1 MKLDAGTIRSI
12 EKLLAAEL
20 AEYDKYLKLLE
31 QEQKAVVKLDA
42 DQVTL
47 LGAQRGEVV
56 DQLQQLKDERSKI
69 IAAAVG
75 NDSCRASELIQQ
87 GCSPGDKKRLM
98 ALIEKIREKAK
109 QVECKSREFNQV
121 LSYSLG
127 LVNGEL
133 SLLWSA
139 SQPVTR
145 VYNSFGSMTNGV
157 QPAPPRNGSL
167 LGEA

>member
-1 MKLDAGTIRSI
+1 
-12 EKLLAAEL
+12 
-20 AEYDKYLKLLE
+20 
-31 QEQKAVVKLDA
+31 
-42 DQVTL
+42 
-47 LGAQRGEVV
+47 
-56 DQLQQLKDERSKI
+56 
-69 IAAAVG
+69 
-75 NDSCRASELIQQ
+75 
-87 GCSPGDKKRLM
+87 M
-98 ALIEKIREKAK
+98 ALVEKIRGKAK
-109 QVECKSREFNQV
+109 DVEAKSREFNQV